1 MRLYREAA
9 TSLIVMTNKGELLQ
23 GNESQDRDIT
33 KVRLYG
39 EGKFGIEKNTL
50 GEALQGNQLFFT
62 GTKPMNPL

>member
-1 MRLYREAA
+1 VRLYREAP

-39 EGKFGIEKNTL
+39 EGKFGIENTL
-50 GEALQGNQLFFT
+50 GEALQGSQLFIT

>member
-1 MRLYREAA
+1 
-9 TSLIVMTNKGELLQ
+9 MTNKGELLQ

>member
-1 MRLYREAA
+1 
-9 TSLIVMTNKGELLQ
+9 MTNKGELLQ

-39 EGKFGIEKNTL
+39 EGKFGIENTL
-50 GEALQGNQLFFT
+50 GEALQGSQLFIT